1 MAIEFYDVK
10 TRQKVSIDEKQ
21 ITKTT
26 FETQNGQTRYG
37 IRGKTADGRTLTK
50 FVSKGD
56 WDTMKVPVDKT
67 EKKK

>member
-37 IRGKTADGRTLTK
+37 IRGKTEDGRTLTK

-56 WDTMKVPVDKT
+56 WDSMKVPVDKT

>member
-10 TRQKVSIDEKQ
+10 TRKKVSIDEKQ

-37 IRGKTADGRTLTK
+37 IRGKTEDGRTLTK

-56 WDTMKVPVDKT
+56 WDTMTVPVYKT